1 MTDKPSVRT
10 TWGKKGVT
18 PITIS
23 AGGWKRLSLLGMITW
38 DSKAKKTGNL
48 AWVKHGNVNTETI
61 LGVLEDVKRKY
72 EHDGYFILIWDGLPS
87 HRSKAVKNMIEENK
101 SWLSVHRFP
110 AYAPELNP
118 QEYQWS
124 SLKRKDLG
132 NYCPPTM
139 KDLTAKVRKGL
150 RRMKR
155 SKSILKGFLV
165 KPGLWLGRELSEGQ

>member
-1 MTDKPSVRT
+1 
-10 TWGKKGVT
+10 VT

-23 AGGWKRLSLLGMITW
+23 AGGWKRLTLLGMITW
-38 DSKAKKTGNL
+38 NSHQKCTGNL
-48 AWVKHGNVNTETI
+48 AWVQRGSVNTETI
-61 LGVLEDVKRKY
+61 LRVLGDMKKRY
-72 EHDGYFILIWDGLPS
+72 EHDGHFILVWDGLPP
-87 HRSKAVKNMIEENK
+87 HRSKAVKDMIEANK

-124 SLKRKDLG
+124 ALKRKDLG

-139 KDLTAKVRKGL
+139 NDLTAKVRKGL

-155 SKSILKGFLV
+155 SASILKGFLV
-165 KPGLWLGRELSEGQ
+165 KPGLWSGRELGEGQ

>member
-1 MTDKPSVRT
+1 M
-10 TWGKKGVT
+10 T

-23 AGGWKRLSLLGMITW
+23 AGGWKHLTLLGMITW
-38 DSKAKKTGNL
+38 NQHLRRTGNL
-48 AWVKHGNVNTETI
+48 AWVKSGSVNTATI
-61 LGVLEDVKRKY
+61 LGVLEDMKMKY
-72 EHDGYFILIWDGLPS
+72 EHQGRLILIWDGLAP
-87 HRSKAVKNMIEENK
+87 HHSKAVKAVIEANK
-101 SWLSVHRFP
+101 GWLSVHRFP

-139 KDLTAKVRKGL
+139 KDLAAKVRKGL

-155 SKSILKGFLV
+155 SKSIIKGFLI
-165 KPGLWLGRELSEGQ
+165 KSGLWYGKELGEGQ

>member
-1 MTDKPSVRT
+1 MRS

-18 PITIS
+18 PIIVS
-23 AGGWKRLSLLGMITW
+23 AGGWKNLSLLGMITW
-38 DSKAKKTGNL
+38 NSRTKKTGNL
-48 AWVKHGNVNTETI
+48 AWVKHGSVNTETI
-61 LGVLEDVKRKY
+61 LGVLEDMKNKY
-72 EHDGYFILIWDGLPS
+72 EHEGRLILIWDGLPP
-87 HRSKAVKNMIEENK
+87 HRSKAVQVMIEANK
-101 SWLSVHRFP
+101 NWLSVHRFP

-139 KDLTAKVRKGL
+139 RDLARKVRKGL
-150 RRMKR
+150 GRMKR

-165 KPGLWLGRELSEGQ
+165 KSGLWSGRELGEGQ

>member
-1 MTDKPSVRT
+1 
-10 TWGKKGVT
+10 VT
-18 PITIS
+18 PITVS
-23 AGGWKRLSLLGMITW
+23 AGGWKHLSLLGMITW
-38 DSKAKKTGNL
+38 SSKARKTGNL
-48 AWVKHGNVNTETI
+48 AWVKHDSVNTGTI
-61 LGVLEDVKRKY
+61 LGVLDDMKRKY
-72 EHDGYFILIWDGLPS
+72 EHGGSHFILVWDGLPP
-87 HRSKAVKNMIEENK
+87 HRSKATRDIIEANK
-101 SWLSVHRFP
+101 GWLTVIRFP

-139 KDLTAKVRKGL
+139 KHLTTKVRSGL

-165 KPGLWLGRELSEGQ
+165 KSGLWSGRELGEGQ

>member
-1 MTDKPSVRT
+1 
-10 TWGKKGVT
+10 
-18 PITIS
+18 
-23 AGGWKRLSLLGMITW
+23 MITW
-38 DSKAKKTGNL
+38 NSKVKKTGNL
-48 AWVKHGNVNTETI
+48 AGVKHGSVNTETI
-61 LGVLEDVKRKY
+61 LGVLEDMKKKY
-72 EHDGYFILIWDGLPS
+72 EHEGRFILIWDGLAP
-87 HRSKAVKNMIEENK
+87 HHSKAVKTMIEANK
-101 SWLSVHRFP
+101 SWLTTHRFP

-155 SKSILKGFLV
+155 SASILKGFMV
-165 KPGLWLGRELSEGQ
+165 KSGLWSRRELGEGQ